1 MDLSQQFESYKE
13 YVKKTL
19 SQYPVDQ
26 TKLNCIAVFKA
37 LAELTYEA
45 EIGQTGNQLA
55 FISREM
61 LQERVGERYPVS
73 ANVRRQEVNKYLSQR
88 FRVKEDV
95 EPDFI
100 EFTLDDDEQVFSR
113 VDEVEAGSKRAAYR
127 ICQFSQRSKLI
138 EYLCRLDLTLYYLAE
153 AEMTLGGIIKA
164 YLRTFTPYSAN
175 QNWYKRYHA
184 FTEQICSVDELSE
197 DQLEAH
203 WLSTGNGVASIKNG
217 ITSKSDFQ
225 SAKPVL
231 KKMTRLMKQH
241 SDLTNYNQSLKLMQQ
256 AKDDQLLSKNYN
268 AVLNRI
274 AVSYNSEELT
284 FPVDKKAMLN
294 LVTFFNQVFG
304 MEIVTKNKDWFEL
317 SSSLKSAIAPY
328 LPADADPL
336 KVNIII
342 WRINERQKVLT
353 QRCEPSATPVKGADN
368 ENMDKES
375 LMPYAV
381 NQILYGP
388 PGTGKTYHT
397 VEAAVKAAEP
407 TFGWENRQELK
418 AKYDAL
424 VDAKRIRF
432 VTFHQSF
439 GYEDFVEGLIAET
452 TEDKQVAYRIKDGV
466 FKKICDDAAVSEM
479 HADPAIETNGRVWKL
494 SIEGAHQ
501 NATKTYCLENN
512 LGAIGWGD
520 TGDLSKDARNE
531 YFKSQG
537 TNNQNSLMYFCH
549 EMAIGDLVLCIDS
562 KTSVEAVGV
571 VTGEYRYAEEG
582 LPTRDD
588 YCHQLPIK
596 WLAKG
601 FSVDFKSLNDNKQ
614 FSLPTCY
621 PLSRL
626 SVGDV
631 LSHLQSHHVQVGET
645 PAASVTAQKQNFVL
659 VIDEIN
665 RGNISKIFGELITLI
680 EDSKR
685 GGAEEAISLTLPY
698 SNKPFSVPDNLYII
712 GTMNTADRSLAMMDT
727 ALRRRFDFIEMMP
740 NPSLLHGAVVKGID
754 LERLLTT
761 LNERIEILYDRE
773 HTLGHAFFIPVRNLK
788 AEGKEE
794 EAFAKLV
801 SVFQNKVVPLLQEY
815 FFEDWQKIRLVL
827 GDNQREAHLQLIE
840 AKELKNNDLDALF
853 GKKHDLS
860 PYGEALTRYK
870 LKMFDKPVWQNA
882 EVYRRMYAHST
893 KDNDAVIAQGETST
907 EGV

>member
-1 MDLSQQFESYKE
+1 MTQADSLQALWDEFLATWPLDRIETMTLPE
-13 YVKKTL
+13 YVSTHDKTTFTYWL
-19 SQYPVDQ
+19 ETRTQSLANIKGSPSPKFGIYKRNSDPKDRSGMIHGDEYSWWEKFGATEQEAFEKIRNEIIKVIKAARDGDVKSIDKVELAPIYKWKIAFMYQDQ
-26 TKLNCIAVFKA
+26 NAPCIINIFAKDKLV
-37 LAELTYEA
+37 ELTGLPSSSGYPELYHSLMQDYSVARHDNIA
-45 EIGQTGNQLA
+45 EYG
-55 FISREM
+55 
-61 LQERVGERYPVS
+61 RVCWS
-73 ANVRRQEVNKYLSQR
+73 
-88 FRVKEDV
+88 
-95 EPDFI
+95 
-100 EFTLDDDEQVFSR
+100 
-113 VDEVEAGSKRAAYR
+113 
-127 ICQFSQRSKLI
+127 
-138 EYLCRLDLTLYYLAE
+138 RLDNEKTESVGPMDGDDSNNTEERMNLA
-153 AEMTLGGIIKA
+153 
-164 YLRTFTPYSAN
+164 
-175 QNWYKRYHA
+175 
-184 FTEQICSVDELSE
+184 
-197 DQLEAH
+197 
-203 WLSTGNGVASIKNG
+203 
-217 ITSKSDFQ
+217 
-225 SAKPVL
+225 
-231 KKMTRLMKQH
+231 
-241 SDLTNYNQSLKLMQQ
+241 
-256 AKDDQLLSKNYN
+256 
-268 AVLNRI
+268 
-274 AVSYNSEELT
+274 
-284 FPVDKKAMLN
+284 
-294 LVTFFNQVFG
+294 
-304 MEIVTKNKDWFEL
+304 
-317 SSSLKSAIAPY
+317 
-328 LPADADPL
+328 PL
-336 KVNIII
+336 
-342 WRINERQKVLT
+342 
-353 QRCEPSATPVKGADN
+353 
-368 ENMDKES
+368 
-375 LMPYAV
+375 

-397 VEAAVKAAEP
+397 IEVAVKAAEP
-407 TFGWENRQELK
+407 SFSWDSREALK
-418 AKYDAL
+418 AEYDRL
-424 VDAKRIRF
+424 VSDKRIRF
-432 VTFHQSF
+432 VTFHQSY
-439 GYEDFVEGLIAET
+439 GYEDFVEGLVAET

-685 GGAEEAISLTLPY
+685 GGAEEAVSLTLPY

-727 ALRRRFDFIEMMP
+727 ALRRRFDFVEMMP
-740 NPSLLHGAVVKGID
+740 NPSLLHGAVVKGIN
-754 LERLLTT
+754 LETLLKT

-773 HTLGHAFFIPVRNLK
+773 HTLGHAFFMPVK
-788 AEGKEE
+788 ALLDENTEEE
-794 EAFAKLV
+794 EAIAKLV
-801 SVFQNKVVPLLQEY
+801 SVFQNKVIPLLQEY
-815 FFEDWQKIRLVL
+815 FFEDWHKIRLVL
-827 GDNQREAHLQLIE
+827 GDNQRGERLQFIRE
-840 AKELKNNDLDALF
+840 TTLDESKLNALF
-853 GKKHDLS
+853 GAEHELNHHGDAPKRYELKPFTDEVWRQPETYIGIYSPKK
-860 PYGEALTRYK
+860 E
-870 LKMFDKPVWQNA
+870 Q
-882 EVYRRMYAHST
+882 
-893 KDNDAVIAQGETST
+893 
-907 EGV
+907 

>member
-1 MDLSQQFESYKE
+1 MTQADSLQALWDEFLATWPLDRIETMTLPE
-13 YVKKTL
+13 YVSTQDKTTFTYWL
-19 SQYPVDQ
+19 ETRTQPLANIKGSPSPKFGIYKRNSDPKDRSGMIHGDEYSWWEKFGATEQEAFEKIRNEIIKVIKAARDGDVKSIDKVELAPIYKWKIAFMYQDQ
-26 TKLNCIAVFKA
+26 NVPCIINIFAKDKLV
-37 LAELTYEA
+37 ELTGLPSSSGYPELYHSLMQDYSVALHDNIA
-45 EIGQTGNQLA
+45 EYG
-55 FISREM
+55 
-61 LQERVGERYPVS
+61 RVCWS
-73 ANVRRQEVNKYLSQR
+73 
-88 FRVKEDV
+88 
-95 EPDFI
+95 
-100 EFTLDDDEQVFSR
+100 
-113 VDEVEAGSKRAAYR
+113 
-127 ICQFSQRSKLI
+127 
-138 EYLCRLDLTLYYLAE
+138 RLDNE
-153 AEMTLGGIIKA
+153 K
-164 YLRTFTPYSAN
+164 
-175 QNWYKRYHA
+175 
-184 FTEQICSVDELSE
+184 TESVDPMV
-197 DQLEAH
+197 
-203 WLSTGNGVASIKNG
+203 G
-217 ITSKSDFQ
+217 
-225 SAKPVL
+225 
-231 KKMTRLMKQH
+231 
-241 SDLTNYNQSLKLMQQ
+241 
-256 AKDDQLLSKNYN
+256 DDSNN
-268 AVLNRI
+268 T
-274 AVSYNSEELT
+274 EER
-284 FPVDKKAMLN
+284 MN
-294 LVTFFNQVFG
+294 L
-304 MEIVTKNKDWFEL
+304 
-317 SSSLKSAIAPY
+317 AP
-328 LPADADPL
+328 L
-336 KVNIII
+336 
-342 WRINERQKVLT
+342 
-353 QRCEPSATPVKGADN
+353 
-368 ENMDKES
+368 
-375 LMPYAV
+375 

-397 VEAAVKAAEP
+397 IEAAVKAAEP
-407 TFGWENRQELK
+407 SFSWDSREALK
-418 AKYDAL
+418 AEYDRL
-424 VDAKRIRF
+424 VSDKRIRF
-432 VTFHQSF
+432 VTFHQSY
-439 GYEDFVEGLIAET
+439 GYEDFVEGLVAET

-685 GGAEEAISLTLPY
+685 DGAEEAVSLTLPY

-727 ALRRRFDFIEMMP
+727 ALRRRFDFVEMMP
-740 NPSLLHGAVVKGID
+740 NPSLLHGAVVKGIH
-754 LERLLTT
+754 LETLLKT

-773 HTLGHAFFIPVRNLK
+773 HTLGHAFFMPVK
-788 AEGKEE
+788 ALLDENKEE

-801 SVFQNKVVPLLQEY
+801 SVFQNKVIPLLQEY
-815 FFEDWQKIRLVL
+815 FFEDWHKIRLVL
-827 GDNQREAHLQLIE
+827 GDNQRGDRLQFIGE
-840 AKELKNNDLDALF
+840 TTLDESKLNALF
-853 GKKHDLS
+853 GTEHELNHYGDAPKRYELKPFTDEVWRQPETYIGIYSPKK
-860 PYGEALTRYK
+860 E
-870 LKMFDKPVWQNA
+870 Q
-882 EVYRRMYAHST
+882 
-893 KDNDAVIAQGETST
+893 
-907 EGV
+907 

>member
-1 MDLSQQFESYKE
+1 MTQADSLQALWDEFLATWPLDRIETMTLPE
-13 YVKKTL
+13 YVSTQDKTTFTYWL
-19 SQYPVDQ
+19 ETRTQPLANIKGSPSPKFGIYKRNSDPKDRSGMIHGDEYSWWEKFGATEQEAFEKIRNEIIKVIKAARDGDVKSIDKVELAPIYKWKIAFMYQDQ
-26 TKLNCIAVFKA
+26 NAPCIINIFAKDKLV
-37 LAELTYEA
+37 ELTGLPSSSGYPELYHSLMQDYSVARHDNIA
-45 EIGQTGNQLA
+45 EYG
-55 FISREM
+55 
-61 LQERVGERYPVS
+61 RVCWS
-73 ANVRRQEVNKYLSQR
+73 
-88 FRVKEDV
+88 
-95 EPDFI
+95 
-100 EFTLDDDEQVFSR
+100 
-113 VDEVEAGSKRAAYR
+113 
-127 ICQFSQRSKLI
+127 
-138 EYLCRLDLTLYYLAE
+138 RLDNE
-153 AEMTLGGIIKA
+153 K
-164 YLRTFTPYSAN
+164 
-175 QNWYKRYHA
+175 
-184 FTEQICSVDELSE
+184 TESVDPM
-197 DQLEAH
+197 D
-203 WLSTGNGVASIKNG
+203 G
-217 ITSKSDFQ
+217 D
-225 SAKPVL
+225 
-231 KKMTRLMKQH
+231 
-241 SDLTNYNQSLKLMQQ
+241 
-256 AKDDQLLSKNYN
+256 
-268 AVLNRI
+268 
-274 AVSYNSEELT
+274 NSNNTEER
-284 FPVDKKAMLN
+284 MN
-294 LVTFFNQVFG
+294 L
-304 MEIVTKNKDWFEL
+304 
-317 SSSLKSAIAPY
+317 AP
-328 LPADADPL
+328 L
-336 KVNIII
+336 
-342 WRINERQKVLT
+342 
-353 QRCEPSATPVKGADN
+353 
-368 ENMDKES
+368 
-375 LMPYAV
+375 

-397 VEAAVKAAEP
+397 IEAAVKAAEP
-407 TFGWENRQELK
+407 SFSWDSREALK
-418 AKYDAL
+418 AEYDRL
-424 VDAKRIRF
+424 VSDKRIRF
-432 VTFHQSF
+432 VTFHQSY
-439 GYEDFVEGLIAET
+439 GYEDFVEGLVAET

-685 GGAEEAISLTLPY
+685 GGAEEAVSLTLPY

-727 ALRRRFDFIEMMP
+727 ALRRRFDFVEMMP
-740 NPSLLHGAVVKGID
+740 NPSLLHGAVVKGIH
-754 LERLLTT
+754 LETLLKT

-773 HTLGHAFFIPVRNLK
+773 HTLGHAFFMPVK
-788 AEGKEE
+788 ALLDENKEE
-794 EAFAKLV
+794 EAIAKLV
-801 SVFQNKVVPLLQEY
+801 SVFQNKVIPLLQEY
-815 FFEDWQKIRLVL
+815 FFEDWHKIRLVL
-827 GDNQREAHLQLIE
+827 GDNQRGERLQFIGE
-840 AKELKNNDLDALF
+840 TTLDESKLNALF
-853 GKKHDLS
+853 GAEHELDHYGDAPKRYELKPFTDEVWRQPETYIGIYSPKK
-860 PYGEALTRYK
+860 E
-870 LKMFDKPVWQNA
+870 Q
-882 EVYRRMYAHST
+882 
-893 KDNDAVIAQGETST
+893 
-907 EGV
+907 

>member
-1 MDLSQQFESYKE
+1 MTQADSLQALWDEFLATWPLDRIETMTLPE
-13 YVKKTL
+13 YVSTHDKTTFTYWL
-19 SQYPVDQ
+19 ETRTQSLANIKGSPSPKFGIYKRNSDPKDRSGMIHGDEYSWWEKFGATEQEAFEKIRNEIIKVIKAARDGDVKSIDKVELAPIYKWKIAFMYQDQ
-26 TKLNCIAVFKA
+26 NAPCIINIFAKDKLV
-37 LAELTYEA
+37 ELTGLPSSSGYPELYHSLMQDYSVALHDNIA
-45 EIGQTGNQLA
+45 EYG
-55 FISREM
+55 
-61 LQERVGERYPVS
+61 RVCWS
-73 ANVRRQEVNKYLSQR
+73 
-88 FRVKEDV
+88 
-95 EPDFI
+95 
-100 EFTLDDDEQVFSR
+100 
-113 VDEVEAGSKRAAYR
+113 
-127 ICQFSQRSKLI
+127 
-138 EYLCRLDLTLYYLAE
+138 RLDNE
-153 AEMTLGGIIKA
+153 K
-164 YLRTFTPYSAN
+164 
-175 QNWYKRYHA
+175 
-184 FTEQICSVDELSE
+184 TESVDPM
-197 DQLEAH
+197 D
-203 WLSTGNGVASIKNG
+203 G
-217 ITSKSDFQ
+217 
-225 SAKPVL
+225 
-231 KKMTRLMKQH
+231 
-241 SDLTNYNQSLKLMQQ
+241 
-256 AKDDQLLSKNYN
+256 DDSNN
-268 AVLNRI
+268 T
-274 AVSYNSEELT
+274 EER
-284 FPVDKKAMLN
+284 MN
-294 LVTFFNQVFG
+294 L
-304 MEIVTKNKDWFEL
+304 
-317 SSSLKSAIAPY
+317 AP
-328 LPADADPL
+328 L
-336 KVNIII
+336 
-342 WRINERQKVLT
+342 
-353 QRCEPSATPVKGADN
+353 
-368 ENMDKES
+368 
-375 LMPYAV
+375 

-397 VEAAVKAAEP
+397 IEAAVKAAEP
-407 TFGWENRQELK
+407 SFSWDSREALK
-418 AKYDAL
+418 AEYDRL
-424 VDAKRIRF
+424 VSDKRIRF
-432 VTFHQSF
+432 VTFHQSY
-439 GYEDFVEGLIAET
+439 GYEDFVEGLVAET

-562 KTSVEAVGV
+562 KTSVEAAGV

-685 GGAEEAISLTLPY
+685 GGAEEAVSLTLPY

-727 ALRRRFDFIEMMP
+727 ALRRRFDFVEMMP
-740 NPSLLHGAVVKGID
+740 NPSLLHGAVVKGIH
-754 LERLLTT
+754 LETLLKT

-773 HTLGHAFFIPVRNLK
+773 HTLGHAFFLPVK
-788 AEGKEE
+788 ALLDENTEE

-801 SVFQNKVVPLLQEY
+801 SVFQNKVIPLLQEY
-815 FFEDWQKIRLVL
+815 FFEDWHKIRLVL
-827 GDNQREAHLQLIE
+827 GDNQRGERLQFIGE
-840 AKELKNNDLDALF
+840 TTLDESKLNALF
-853 GKKHDLS
+853 GAEHELDHYGDASKRYELKPFTDEVWRQPETYIGIYSPKK
-860 PYGEALTRYK
+860 E
-870 LKMFDKPVWQNA
+870 Q
-882 EVYRRMYAHST
+882 
-893 KDNDAVIAQGETST
+893 
-907 EGV
+907 

>member
-1 MDLSQQFESYKE
+1 MTQADSLQALWDEFLATWPLDRIETMTLPE
-13 YVKKTL
+13 YVSTQDKTTFTYWL
-19 SQYPVDQ
+19 ETRTQPLANIKGSPSPKFGIYKRNSDPKDRSGMIHGDEYSWWEKFGATEQEAFEKIRNEIIKVIKAARDGDVKSIDKVELAPIYKWKIAFMYQDQ
-26 TKLNCIAVFKA
+26 NAPCIINIFAKDKLV
-37 LAELTYEA
+37 ELTGLPSSSGYPELYHSLMQNYSVALHDNIA
-45 EIGQTGNQLA
+45 EYG
-55 FISREM
+55 
-61 LQERVGERYPVS
+61 RVCWS
-73 ANVRRQEVNKYLSQR
+73 
-88 FRVKEDV
+88 
-95 EPDFI
+95 
-100 EFTLDDDEQVFSR
+100 
-113 VDEVEAGSKRAAYR
+113 
-127 ICQFSQRSKLI
+127 
-138 EYLCRLDLTLYYLAE
+138 RLDNE
-153 AEMTLGGIIKA
+153 K
-164 YLRTFTPYSAN
+164 
-175 QNWYKRYHA
+175 
-184 FTEQICSVDELSE
+184 TESVDPMDGDDSNNTEERMNL
-197 DQLEAH
+197 
-203 WLSTGNGVASIKNG
+203 AS
-217 ITSKSDFQ
+217 
-225 SAKPVL
+225 L
-231 KKMTRLMKQH
+231 
-241 SDLTNYNQSLKLMQQ
+241 
-256 AKDDQLLSKNYN
+256 
-268 AVLNRI
+268 
-274 AVSYNSEELT
+274 
-284 FPVDKKAMLN
+284 
-294 LVTFFNQVFG
+294 
-304 MEIVTKNKDWFEL
+304 
-317 SSSLKSAIAPY
+317 
-328 LPADADPL
+328 
-336 KVNIII
+336 
-342 WRINERQKVLT
+342 
-353 QRCEPSATPVKGADN
+353 
-368 ENMDKES
+368 
-375 LMPYAV
+375 

-397 VEAAVKAAEP
+397 IEAAVKAAEP
-407 TFGWENRQELK
+407 SFSWDSREALK
-418 AKYDAL
+418 AEYDRL
-424 VDAKRIRF
+424 VSDKRIRF
-432 VTFHQSF
+432 VTFHQSY
-439 GYEDFVEGLIAET
+439 GYEEFVEGLVAET

-685 GGAEEAISLTLPY
+685 GGAEEAVSLTLPY

-727 ALRRRFDFIEMMP
+727 ALRRRFDFVEMMP
-740 NPSLLHGAVVKGID
+740 NPSLLHGAVVKGIH
-754 LERLLTT
+754 LETLLKT

-773 HTLGHAFFIPVRNLK
+773 HTLGHAFFMPVK
-788 AEGKEE
+788 ALLDENKEE

-801 SVFQNKVVPLLQEY
+801 SVFQNKVIPLLQEY
-815 FFEDWQKIRLVL
+815 FFEDWHKIRLVL
-827 GDNQREAHLQLIE
+827 GDNQRGERLQFIGE
-840 AKELKNNDLDALF
+840 TTLDESKLNALF
-853 GKKHDLS
+853 GAEHELNHYGDAPKRYELKPFTDEVWRQPETYIGIYSPKK
-860 PYGEALTRYK
+860 E
-870 LKMFDKPVWQNA
+870 Q
-882 EVYRRMYAHST
+882 
-893 KDNDAVIAQGETST
+893 
-907 EGV
+907 

>member
-1 MDLSQQFESYKE
+1 MTQADSLQALWDEFLATWPLDRIETMTLPE
-13 YVKKTL
+13 YVSTHDKTTFTYWL
-19 SQYPVDQ
+19 ETRTQSLANIKGSPSPKFGIYKRNSDPKDRSGMIHGDEYSWWEKFGATEQEAFEKIRNEIIKVIKAARDGDVKSIDKVELAPIYKWKIAFMYQDQ
-26 TKLNCIAVFKA
+26 NAPCIINIFAKDKLV
-37 LAELTYEA
+37 ELTGLPSSSGYPELYHSLMQNYSVALHDNIA
-45 EIGQTGNQLA
+45 EYG
-55 FISREM
+55 
-61 LQERVGERYPVS
+61 RVCWS
-73 ANVRRQEVNKYLSQR
+73 
-88 FRVKEDV
+88 
-95 EPDFI
+95 
-100 EFTLDDDEQVFSR
+100 
-113 VDEVEAGSKRAAYR
+113 
-127 ICQFSQRSKLI
+127 
-138 EYLCRLDLTLYYLAE
+138 RLDNE
-153 AEMTLGGIIKA
+153 K
-164 YLRTFTPYSAN
+164 
-175 QNWYKRYHA
+175 
-184 FTEQICSVDELSE
+184 TESVDPM
-197 DQLEAH
+197 D
-203 WLSTGNGVASIKNG
+203 G
-217 ITSKSDFQ
+217 
-225 SAKPVL
+225 
-231 KKMTRLMKQH
+231 
-241 SDLTNYNQSLKLMQQ
+241 
-256 AKDDQLLSKNYN
+256 DDSNN
-268 AVLNRI
+268 T
-274 AVSYNSEELT
+274 EER
-284 FPVDKKAMLN
+284 MN
-294 LVTFFNQVFG
+294 L
-304 MEIVTKNKDWFEL
+304 
-317 SSSLKSAIAPY
+317 AP
-328 LPADADPL
+328 L
-336 KVNIII
+336 
-342 WRINERQKVLT
+342 
-353 QRCEPSATPVKGADN
+353 
-368 ENMDKES
+368 
-375 LMPYAV
+375 

-397 VEAAVKAAEP
+397 IEAAVKAAEP
-407 TFGWENRQELK
+407 SFSWDSREALK
-418 AKYDAL
+418 AEYDRL
-424 VDAKRIRF
+424 ISDKRIRF
-432 VTFHQSF
+432 VTFHQSY
-439 GYEDFVEGLIAET
+439 GYEDFVEGLVAET

-685 GGAEEAISLTLPY
+685 GGAEEAVSLTLPY

-727 ALRRRFDFIEMMP
+727 ALRRRFDFVEMMP
-740 NPSLLHGAVVKGID
+740 NPTVLRGAVVEGIY
-754 LERLLTT
+754 LETLLKT

-773 HTLGHAFFIPVRNLK
+773 HTLGHAFFMPVK
-788 AEGKEE
+788 ALLDENKEE

-801 SVFQNKVVPLLQEY
+801 SVFQNKVIPLLQEY
-815 FFEDWQKIRLVL
+815 FFEDWHKIRLVL
-827 GDNQREAHLQLIE
+827 GDNQRGERFQFIRE
-840 AKELKNNDLDALF
+840 TTLDESKLNALF
-853 GKKHDLS
+853 GAEHELNHYGDAPKRYELKPFTDEVWRQPETYIGIYSPKK
-860 PYGEALTRYK
+860 E
-870 LKMFDKPVWQNA
+870 Q
-882 EVYRRMYAHST
+882 
-893 KDNDAVIAQGETST
+893 
-907 EGV
+907 

>member
-1 MDLSQQFESYKE
+1 MTQADALQALWDEFLATWPLDRIETMTLPE
-13 YVKKTL
+13 YVSTHDKTTFTYWL
-19 SQYPVDQ
+19 ETRTQSLANIKGSPSPKFGIYKRNSDPKDRSGMIHGDEYSWWEKFGATEQEAFEKIRNEIIKVIKAARDGDVKSIDKVELAPIYKWKIAFMYQDQ
-26 TKLNCIAVFKA
+26 NAPCIINIFAKDKLV
-37 LAELTYEA
+37 ELTGLPSSSGYPELYHSLMQDYSVARHDNIA
-45 EIGQTGNQLA
+45 EYG
-55 FISREM
+55 
-61 LQERVGERYPVS
+61 RVCWS
-73 ANVRRQEVNKYLSQR
+73 
-88 FRVKEDV
+88 
-95 EPDFI
+95 
-100 EFTLDDDEQVFSR
+100 
-113 VDEVEAGSKRAAYR
+113 
-127 ICQFSQRSKLI
+127 
-138 EYLCRLDLTLYYLAE
+138 RLDNEKTV
-153 AEMTLGGIIKA
+153 
-164 YLRTFTPYSAN
+164 
-175 QNWYKRYHA
+175 
-184 FTEQICSVDELSE
+184 SVDPM
-197 DQLEAH
+197 D
-203 WLSTGNGVASIKNG
+203 G
-217 ITSKSDFQ
+217 
-225 SAKPVL
+225 
-231 KKMTRLMKQH
+231 
-241 SDLTNYNQSLKLMQQ
+241 
-256 AKDDQLLSKNYN
+256 DDSNN
-268 AVLNRI
+268 T
-274 AVSYNSEELT
+274 EER
-284 FPVDKKAMLN
+284 MN
-294 LVTFFNQVFG
+294 L
-304 MEIVTKNKDWFEL
+304 
-317 SSSLKSAIAPY
+317 AP
-328 LPADADPL
+328 L
-336 KVNIII
+336 
-342 WRINERQKVLT
+342 
-353 QRCEPSATPVKGADN
+353 
-368 ENMDKES
+368 
-375 LMPYAV
+375 

-397 VEAAVKAAEP
+397 IEAAVKAAEP
-407 TFGWENRQELK
+407 SFSWDSREELK
-418 AKYDAL
+418 AEYDRL
-424 VDAKRIRF
+424 VTDKRIRF
-432 VTFHQSF
+432 VTFHQSY
-439 GYEDFVEGLIAET
+439 GYEDFVEGLVAET

-479 HADPAIETNGRVWKL
+479 HADSAIETNGRVWKL

-685 GGAEEAISLTLPY
+685 GGAEEAVSLTLPY

-727 ALRRRFDFIEMMP
+727 ALRRRFDFVEMMP
-740 NPSLLHGAVVKGID
+740 NPSLLHGAVVKGIH
-754 LERLLTT
+754 LETLLKT

-773 HTLGHAFFIPVRNLK
+773 HTLGHAFFMPVK
-788 AEGKEE
+788 ALLDENKEE
-794 EAFAKLV
+794 EAIAKLV
-801 SVFQNKVVPLLQEY
+801 SVFQNKVIPLLQEY
-815 FFEDWQKIRLVL
+815 FFEDWHKIRLVL
-827 GDNQREAHLQLIE
+827 GDNQRGERLQFIGE
-840 AKELKNNDLDALF
+840 TTLDESKLNALF
-853 GKKHDLS
+853 GAEHELDHYGDASKRYELKPFTDEVWRQPETYIGIYSPKK
-860 PYGEALTRYK
+860 E
-870 LKMFDKPVWQNA
+870 Q
-882 EVYRRMYAHST
+882 
-893 KDNDAVIAQGETST
+893 
-907 EGV
+907 

>member
-1 MDLSQQFESYKE
+1 MTQADSLQALWDEFLATWPLDRIETMTLPE
-13 YVKKTL
+13 YVSTHDKTTFTYWL
-19 SQYPVDQ
+19 ETRTQSLANIKGSPSPKFGIYKRNSDPKDRSGMIHGDEYSWWEKFGATEQEAFEKIRNEIIKVIKAARDGDVKSIDKVELAPIYKWKIAFMYQDQ
-26 TKLNCIAVFKA
+26 NAPCIINIFAKDKLV
-37 LAELTYEA
+37 ELTGLPSSSGYPELYHSLMQNYSVALHDNIA
-45 EIGQTGNQLA
+45 EYG
-55 FISREM
+55 
-61 LQERVGERYPVS
+61 RVCWS
-73 ANVRRQEVNKYLSQR
+73 
-88 FRVKEDV
+88 
-95 EPDFI
+95 
-100 EFTLDDDEQVFSR
+100 
-113 VDEVEAGSKRAAYR
+113 
-127 ICQFSQRSKLI
+127 
-138 EYLCRLDLTLYYLAE
+138 RLDNE
-153 AEMTLGGIIKA
+153 K
-164 YLRTFTPYSAN
+164 
-175 QNWYKRYHA
+175 
-184 FTEQICSVDELSE
+184 TESVDPM
-197 DQLEAH
+197 D
-203 WLSTGNGVASIKNG
+203 G
-217 ITSKSDFQ
+217 
-225 SAKPVL
+225 
-231 KKMTRLMKQH
+231 
-241 SDLTNYNQSLKLMQQ
+241 
-256 AKDDQLLSKNYN
+256 DDSNN
-268 AVLNRI
+268 T
-274 AVSYNSEELT
+274 EER
-284 FPVDKKAMLN
+284 MN
-294 LVTFFNQVFG
+294 L
-304 MEIVTKNKDWFEL
+304 
-317 SSSLKSAIAPY
+317 AP
-328 LPADADPL
+328 L
-336 KVNIII
+336 
-342 WRINERQKVLT
+342 
-353 QRCEPSATPVKGADN
+353 
-368 ENMDKES
+368 
-375 LMPYAV
+375 

-397 VEAAVKAAEP
+397 IEAAVKAAEP
-407 TFGWENRQELK
+407 SFSWDSREALK
-418 AKYDAL
+418 AEYDRL
-424 VDAKRIRF
+424 VSDKRIRF
-432 VTFHQSF
+432 VTFHQSY
-439 GYEDFVEGLIAET
+439 GYEDFVEGLVAET

-685 GGAEEAISLTLPY
+685 GGAEEAVSLTLPY

-727 ALRRRFDFIEMMP
+727 ALRRRFDFVEMMP
-740 NPSLLHGAVVKGID
+740 NPSLLHGAVVKGIN
-754 LERLLTT
+754 LETLLKT

-773 HTLGHAFFIPVRNLK
+773 HTLGHAFFMPVK
-788 AEGKEE
+788 ALLDENTEEE
-794 EAFAKLV
+794 EAIAKLV
-801 SVFQNKVVPLLQEY
+801 SVFQNKVIPLLQEY
-815 FFEDWQKIRLVL
+815 FFEDWHKIRLVL
-827 GDNQREAHLQLIE
+827 GDNQRGERLQFIRE
-840 AKELKNNDLDALF
+840 TTLDESKLNALF
-853 GKKHDLS
+853 GAEHELNHHGDAPKRYELKPFTDEVWRQPETYIGIYSPKK
-860 PYGEALTRYK
+860 E
-870 LKMFDKPVWQNA
+870 Q
-882 EVYRRMYAHST
+882 
-893 KDNDAVIAQGETST
+893 
-907 EGV
+907 

>member
-1 MDLSQQFESYKE
+1 MTQADSLQALWDEFLATWPLDRIETMTLPE
-13 YVKKTL
+13 YVSTHDKTTFTYWL
-19 SQYPVDQ
+19 ETRTQSLANIKGSPSPKFGIYKRNSDPKDRSGMIHGDEYSWWEKFGATEQEAFEKIRNEIIKVIKAARDGDVKSIDKVELAPIYKWKIAFMYQDQ
-26 TKLNCIAVFKA
+26 NAPCIINIFAKDKLV
-37 LAELTYEA
+37 ELTGLPSSSGYPELYHSLMQNYSVALHDNIA
-45 EIGQTGNQLA
+45 EYG
-55 FISREM
+55 
-61 LQERVGERYPVS
+61 RVCWS
-73 ANVRRQEVNKYLSQR
+73 
-88 FRVKEDV
+88 
-95 EPDFI
+95 
-100 EFTLDDDEQVFSR
+100 
-113 VDEVEAGSKRAAYR
+113 
-127 ICQFSQRSKLI
+127 
-138 EYLCRLDLTLYYLAE
+138 RLDNEKTV
-153 AEMTLGGIIKA
+153 
-164 YLRTFTPYSAN
+164 
-175 QNWYKRYHA
+175 
-184 FTEQICSVDELSE
+184 SVDPM
-197 DQLEAH
+197 D
-203 WLSTGNGVASIKNG
+203 G
-217 ITSKSDFQ
+217 
-225 SAKPVL
+225 
-231 KKMTRLMKQH
+231 
-241 SDLTNYNQSLKLMQQ
+241 
-256 AKDDQLLSKNYN
+256 DDSNN
-268 AVLNRI
+268 T
-274 AVSYNSEELT
+274 EER
-284 FPVDKKAMLN
+284 MN
-294 LVTFFNQVFG
+294 L
-304 MEIVTKNKDWFEL
+304 
-317 SSSLKSAIAPY
+317 AP
-328 LPADADPL
+328 L
-336 KVNIII
+336 
-342 WRINERQKVLT
+342 
-353 QRCEPSATPVKGADN
+353 
-368 ENMDKES
+368 
-375 LMPYAV
+375 

-397 VEAAVKAAEP
+397 IEAAVKAAEP
-407 TFGWENRQELK
+407 SFSWDSREELK
-418 AKYDAL
+418 AEYDRL
-424 VDAKRIRF
+424 VSDKRIRF
-432 VTFHQSF
+432 VTFHQSY
-439 GYEDFVEGLIAET
+439 GYEDFVEGLVAET

-685 GGAEEAISLTLPY
+685 GGAEEAVSLTLPY

-727 ALRRRFDFIEMMP
+727 ALRRRFDFVEMMP
-740 NPSLLHGAVVKGID
+740 NPSLLHGAVVKGIH
-754 LERLLTT
+754 LETLLKT

-773 HTLGHAFFIPVRNLK
+773 HTLGHAFFMPVK
-788 AEGKEE
+788 ALLDENKEE
-794 EAFAKLV
+794 EAIAKLV
-801 SVFQNKVVPLLQEY
+801 SVFQNKVIPLLQEY
-815 FFEDWQKIRLVL
+815 FFEDWHKIRLVL
-827 GDNQREAHLQLIE
+827 GDNQRGERLQFIGE
-840 AKELKNNDLDALF
+840 TTLDESKLNALF
-853 GKKHDLS
+853 GAEHELDHYGDASKRYELKPFTDEVWRQLETYIGIYSPKK
-860 PYGEALTRYK
+860 E
-870 LKMFDKPVWQNA
+870 Q
-882 EVYRRMYAHST
+882 
-893 KDNDAVIAQGETST
+893 
-907 EGV
+907 

>member
-1 MDLSQQFESYKE
+1 MTQADSLQALWDEFLATWPLDRIETMTLPE
-13 YVKKTL
+13 YVSTHDKTTFTYWL
-19 SQYPVDQ
+19 ETRTQSLANIKGSPSPKFGIYKRNSDPKDRSGMIHGDEYSWWEKFGATEQEAFEKIRNEIIKVIKAARDGDVKSIDKVELAPIYKWKIAFMYQDQ
-26 TKLNCIAVFKA
+26 NAPCIVNIFAKDKLV
-37 LAELTYEA
+37 ELTGLPSSSGYPELYHSLMQDYSVARHDNIA
-45 EIGQTGNQLA
+45 EYG
-55 FISREM
+55 
-61 LQERVGERYPVS
+61 RVCWS
-73 ANVRRQEVNKYLSQR
+73 
-88 FRVKEDV
+88 
-95 EPDFI
+95 
-100 EFTLDDDEQVFSR
+100 
-113 VDEVEAGSKRAAYR
+113 
-127 ICQFSQRSKLI
+127 
-138 EYLCRLDLTLYYLAE
+138 RLDNE
-153 AEMTLGGIIKA
+153 K
-164 YLRTFTPYSAN
+164 
-175 QNWYKRYHA
+175 
-184 FTEQICSVDELSE
+184 TESVDPM
-197 DQLEAH
+197 D
-203 WLSTGNGVASIKNG
+203 G
-217 ITSKSDFQ
+217 
-225 SAKPVL
+225 
-231 KKMTRLMKQH
+231 
-241 SDLTNYNQSLKLMQQ
+241 
-256 AKDDQLLSKNYN
+256 DDSNN
-268 AVLNRI
+268 T
-274 AVSYNSEELT
+274 EER
-284 FPVDKKAMLN
+284 MN
-294 LVTFFNQVFG
+294 L
-304 MEIVTKNKDWFEL
+304 
-317 SSSLKSAIAPY
+317 AP
-328 LPADADPL
+328 L
-336 KVNIII
+336 
-342 WRINERQKVLT
+342 
-353 QRCEPSATPVKGADN
+353 
-368 ENMDKES
+368 
-375 LMPYAV
+375 

-397 VEAAVKAAEP
+397 IEASVKAAEP
-407 TFGWENRQELK
+407 SFSWDSREALK
-418 AKYDAL
+418 AEYDRL
-424 VDAKRIRF
+424 VSDKRIRF
-432 VTFHQSF
+432 VTFHQSY
-439 GYEDFVEGLIAET
+439 GYEDFVEGLVAET

-685 GGAEEAISLTLPY
+685 GGAEEAVSLTLPY

-727 ALRRRFDFIEMMP
+727 ALRRRFDFVEMMP
-740 NPSLLHGAVVKGID
+740 NPSLLHGAVVKGIH
-754 LERLLTT
+754 LETLLKT

-773 HTLGHAFFIPVRNLK
+773 HTLGHAFFMPVK
-788 AEGKEE
+788 ALLDENKEE
-794 EAFAKLV
+794 EAIAKLV
-801 SVFQNKVVPLLQEY
+801 SVFQNKVIPLLQEY
-815 FFEDWQKIRLVL
+815 FFEDWHKIRLVL
-827 GDNQREAHLQLIE
+827 GDNQRGERLQFIGE
-840 AKELKNNDLDALF
+840 TTLDESKLNALF
-853 GKKHDLS
+853 GAEHELNHYGDAPKRYELKPFTDEVWRQPETYIGIYSPKK
-860 PYGEALTRYK
+860 E
-870 LKMFDKPVWQNA
+870 Q
-882 EVYRRMYAHST
+882 
-893 KDNDAVIAQGETST
+893 
-907 EGV
+907 

>member
-1 MDLSQQFESYKE
+1 MDLQRKFEEFQRHVKSCLTSQEINKPDFYA
-13 YVKKTL
+13 
-19 SQYPVDQ
+19 
-26 TKLNCIAVFKA
+26 IAVFKA
-37 LAELTYEA
+37 LAELTRNGKVVQHTSGA
-45 EIGQTGNQLA
+45 EVVERKALQQQIQTTFPAKGN
-55 FISREM
+55 S
-61 LQERVGERYPVS
+61 
-73 ANVRRQEVNKYLSQR
+73 RRQEVNKYLSHR
-88 FRVKEDV
+88 YSLSRAL

-100 EFTLDDDEQVFSR
+100 EFVFDGDSSVYSR
-113 VDEVEAGSKRAAYR
+113 EDEVEAGSKKTGYR
-127 ICQFSQRSKLI
+127 IAEFPQKDALI
-138 EYLCRLDLTLYYLAE
+138 DYLVALDL
-153 AEMTLGGIIKA
+153 KPA
-164 YLRTFTPYSAN
+164 YQRLTGDSLL
-175 QNWYKRYHA
+175 
-184 FTEQICSVDELSE
+184 DEVE
-197 DQLEAH
+197 VMGNTND
-203 WLSTGNGVASIKNG
+203 LST
-217 ITSKSDFQ
+217 
-225 SAKPVL
+225 
-231 KKMTRLMKQH
+231 
-241 SDLTNYNQSLKLMQQ
+241 
-256 AKDDQLLSKNYN
+256 
-268 AVLNRI
+268 
-274 AVSYNSEELT
+274 
-284 FPVDKKAMLN
+284 
-294 LVTFFNQVFG
+294 
-304 MEIVTKNKDWFEL
+304 
-317 SSSLKSAIAPY
+317 
-328 LPADADPL
+328 PL
-336 KVNIII
+336 
-342 WRINERQKVLT
+342 
-353 QRCEPSATPVKGADN
+353 
-368 ENMDKES
+368 
-375 LMPYAV
+375 

-397 VEAAVKAAEP
+397 IEAAVKAAEP
-407 TFGWENRQELK
+407 TYSWENREELK
-418 AKYDAL
+418 SKYDAL

-439 GYEDFVEGLIAET
+439 GYEDFVEGLVAET

-685 GGAEEAISLTLPY
+685 GGAEEAVSLTLPY

-727 ALRRRFDFIEMMP
+727 ALRRRFDFVEMMP
-740 NPSLLHGAVVKGID
+740 NPSLLHGAVVKGIH
-754 LERLLTT
+754 LETLLKT

-773 HTLGHAFFIPVRNLK
+773 HTLGHAFFMPVK
-788 AEGKEE
+788 AFLDADDEHEQE
-794 EAFAKLV
+794 DRAFAKLV
-801 SVFQNKVVPLLQEY
+801 SVFQNKVIPLLQEY
-815 FFEDWQKIRLVL
+815 FFEDWHKIRLVL
-827 GDNQREAHLQLIE
+827 GDNQCGERLQFIGE
-840 AKELKNNDLDALF
+840 TTLDESKLNALF
-853 GKKHDLS
+853 GAEHELNHYGDAPKRYELKPFTDEVWRQPETYIGIYSPKK
-860 PYGEALTRYK
+860 E
-870 LKMFDKPVWQNA
+870 Q
-882 EVYRRMYAHST
+882 
-893 KDNDAVIAQGETST
+893 
-907 EGV
+907 

>member
-1 MDLSQQFESYKE
+1 MIDYLVALDLKPAYQR
-13 YVKKTL
+13 
-19 SQYPVDQ
+19 
-26 TKLNCIAVFKA
+26 
-37 LAELTYEA
+37 LT
-45 EIGQTGNQLA
+45 GDSL
-55 FISREM
+55 
-61 LQERVGERYPVS
+61 L
-73 ANVRRQEVNKYLSQR
+73 
-88 FRVKEDV
+88 
-95 EPDFI
+95 
-100 EFTLDDDEQVFSR
+100 
-113 VDEVEAGSKRAAYR
+113 DEVEVMGNTN
-127 ICQFSQRSKLI
+127 
-138 EYLCRLDLTLYYLAE
+138 D
-153 AEMTLGGIIKA
+153 
-164 YLRTFTPYSAN
+164 
-175 QNWYKRYHA
+175 
-184 FTEQICSVDELSE
+184 
-197 DQLEAH
+197 
-203 WLSTGNGVASIKNG
+203 LST
-217 ITSKSDFQ
+217 
-225 SAKPVL
+225 
-231 KKMTRLMKQH
+231 
-241 SDLTNYNQSLKLMQQ
+241 
-256 AKDDQLLSKNYN
+256 
-268 AVLNRI
+268 
-274 AVSYNSEELT
+274 
-284 FPVDKKAMLN
+284 
-294 LVTFFNQVFG
+294 
-304 MEIVTKNKDWFEL
+304 
-317 SSSLKSAIAPY
+317 
-328 LPADADPL
+328 PL
-336 KVNIII
+336 
-342 WRINERQKVLT
+342 
-353 QRCEPSATPVKGADN
+353 
-368 ENMDKES
+368 
-375 LMPYAV
+375 

-397 VEAAVKAAEP
+397 IEAAVKAAEP
-407 TFGWENRQELK
+407 TYSWENREELK
-418 AKYDAL
+418 SKYDAL

-439 GYEDFVEGLIAET
+439 GYEDFVEGLVAET

-680 EDSKR
+680 EYSKR
-685 GGAEEAISLTLPY
+685 GGAEEAVSLTLPY

-727 ALRRRFDFIEMMP
+727 ALRRRFDFVEMMP
-740 NPSLLHGAVVKGID
+740 NPSLLHGAVVKGIH
-754 LERLLTT
+754 LETLLKT

-773 HTLGHAFFIPVRNLK
+773 HTLGHAFFMPVK
-788 AEGKEE
+788 AFLDADDEHEQE
-794 EAFAKLV
+794 DRAFAKLV
-801 SVFQNKVVPLLQEY
+801 SVFQNKVIPLLQEY
-815 FFEDWQKIRLVL
+815 FFEDWHKIRLVL
-827 GDNQREAHLQLIE
+827 GDNQRGERLQFIGE
-840 AKELKNNDLDALF
+840 TTLDESKLNALF
-853 GKKHDLS
+853 GAEHELNHYGDAPKRYELKPFTDEVWRQPETYIGIYSPKK
-860 PYGEALTRYK
+860 E
-870 LKMFDKPVWQNA
+870 Q
-882 EVYRRMYAHST
+882 
-893 KDNDAVIAQGETST
+893 
-907 EGV
+907 

>member
-1 MDLSQQFESYKE
+1 MTQADSLQALWDEFLATWPLDRIETMTLPE
-13 YVKKTL
+13 YVSTQDKTTFTYWL
-19 SQYPVDQ
+19 ETRTQSLANIKGSPSPKFGIYKRNSDPKDRSGMIHGDEYSWWEKFGATEQEAFEKIRNEIIKVIKAARDGDVKSIDKVELAPIYKWKIAFMYQDQ
-26 TKLNCIAVFKA
+26 NAPCIINIFAKDKLV
-37 LAELTYEA
+37 ELTGLPSSSGYPELYHSLMQNYSVALHDNIA
-45 EIGQTGNQLA
+45 EYG
-55 FISREM
+55 
-61 LQERVGERYPVS
+61 RVCWS
-73 ANVRRQEVNKYLSQR
+73 
-88 FRVKEDV
+88 
-95 EPDFI
+95 
-100 EFTLDDDEQVFSR
+100 
-113 VDEVEAGSKRAAYR
+113 
-127 ICQFSQRSKLI
+127 
-138 EYLCRLDLTLYYLAE
+138 RLDNE
-153 AEMTLGGIIKA
+153 K
-164 YLRTFTPYSAN
+164 
-175 QNWYKRYHA
+175 
-184 FTEQICSVDELSE
+184 TESVDPM
-197 DQLEAH
+197 D
-203 WLSTGNGVASIKNG
+203 G
-217 ITSKSDFQ
+217 
-225 SAKPVL
+225 
-231 KKMTRLMKQH
+231 
-241 SDLTNYNQSLKLMQQ
+241 
-256 AKDDQLLSKNYN
+256 DDSNN
-268 AVLNRI
+268 T
-274 AVSYNSEELT
+274 EER
-284 FPVDKKAMLN
+284 MN
-294 LVTFFNQVFG
+294 L
-304 MEIVTKNKDWFEL
+304 
-317 SSSLKSAIAPY
+317 AP
-328 LPADADPL
+328 L
-336 KVNIII
+336 
-342 WRINERQKVLT
+342 
-353 QRCEPSATPVKGADN
+353 
-368 ENMDKES
+368 
-375 LMPYAV
+375 

-397 VEAAVKAAEP
+397 IEAAVKAAEP
-407 TFGWENRQELK
+407 SFSWDSREALK
-418 AKYDAL
+418 AEYDRL
-424 VDAKRIRF
+424 VSDKRIRF
-432 VTFHQSF
+432 VTFHQSY
-439 GYEDFVEGLIAET
+439 GYEEFVEGLVAET

-479 HADPAIETNGRVWKL
+479 HADLAIETNGRVWKL

-685 GGAEEAISLTLPY
+685 GGAEEAVSLTLPY

-727 ALRRRFDFIEMMP
+727 ALRRRFDFVEMMP
-740 NPSLLHGAVVKGID
+740 NPSLLHGAVVKGIH
-754 LERLLTT
+754 LETLLKT

-773 HTLGHAFFIPVRNLK
+773 HTLGHAFFMPVK
-788 AEGKEE
+788 ALLDENKEE
-794 EAFAKLV
+794 EAIAKLV
-801 SVFQNKVVPLLQEY
+801 SVFQNKVIPLLQEY
-815 FFEDWQKIRLVL
+815 FFEDWHKIRLVL
-827 GDNQREAHLQLIE
+827 GDNQRGERLQFICE
-840 AKELKNNDLDALF
+840 TTLDESKLNALF
-853 GKKHDLS
+853 GAEHELNHYGDAPKRYELKPFTDEVWRQPETYIGIYSPKK
-860 PYGEALTRYK
+860 E
-870 LKMFDKPVWQNA
+870 Q
-882 EVYRRMYAHST
+882 
-893 KDNDAVIAQGETST
+893 
-907 EGV
+907 